1 MERLGAVLGATCG
14 ARLRGWGESADTV
27 ERPSVL
33 LRFLAGQA
41 QQLRPAGV
49 VNGFGEL
56 CAGEPGHGQVLGVD
70 RLVVAD

>member
-1 MERLGAVLGATCG
+1 
-14 ARLRGWGESADTV
+14 V